1 MSGPAG
7 QCPPAFGEMLI
18 MYRKPSA
25 AIFAVVIV
33 LALAAFA
40 AAQTTRK
47 EYHFKVGRRASVS
60 IINQYG
66 PVSVKPG
73 PGKQVMVTAILYS
86 DKVEIDQGK
95 SGKRVS
101 VHSHLLEGAD
111 ANTGRVDYEVL
122 VPADASVTLHSSTG
136 PLHVEKLHGD
146 VILEGNTALVDVRD
160 LSSGHVHIK
169 TLNGA
174 VTLTNV
180 SDGHVEITSVSG
192 DVALNAVNGSLV
204 HVNSSSGKIHY
215 DGDFGDEGDYSLT
228 SHSGDIEAIAP
239 SYASIEVVARSVQ
252 GKVENDFPLQPEHAP
267 FMPKAGS
274 AFAGT
279 MGEAASSVKLL
290 SFSGKIHLKKR

>member
-7 QCPPAFGEMLI
+7 AVPAGIGEMLI
-18 MYRKPSA
+18 MYRKQSA
-25 AIFAVVIV
+25 ATFAVVMVLV
-33 LALAAFA
+33 LATFA
-40 AAQTTRK
+40 AAETNRK
-47 EYHFKVGRRASVS
+47 EFHFKVGHRASVS
-60 IINQYG
+60 IVNQYG

-73 PGKQVMVTAILYS
+73 PGKQVVVTAILYS
-86 DKVEIDQGK
+86 DKVEVDQSK
-95 SGKRVS
+95 SGNRVS
-101 VHSHLLEGAD
+101 VLSHLLEGAD
-111 ANTGRVDYEVL
+111 AETGRVDYEVL
-122 VPADASVTLHSSTG
+122 VPADASVTLHSTTG
-136 PLHVEKLHGD
+136 LLHVEKLHGD
-146 VILEGNTALVDVRD
+146 VIVEGNTAIVDVRD
-160 LSSGHVHIK
+160 VSAGHVHVK

-192 DVALNAVNGSLV
+192 DVVLNAVSGSLV

-215 DGDFGDEGDYSLT
+215 DGDFGDAGDYSLT

-252 GKVENDFPLQPEHAP
+252 GKVENDFLLQPEHTSFIAR
-267 FMPKAGS
+267 AGS

-279 MGEAASSVKLL
+279 MGKAASSVKLL

>member
-1 MSGPAG
+1 
-7 QCPPAFGEMLI
+7 
-18 MYRKPSA
+18 MYRKQSA
-25 AIFAVVIV
+25 AMCAVVIV
-33 LALAAFA
+33 LVLVAFSAAE
-40 AAQTTRK
+40 TIRK
-47 EYHFKVGRRASVS
+47 EYNFKVGRRASVS

-66 PVSVKPG
+66 PVSIKPG
-73 PGKQVMVTAILYS
+73 PRKQVVVVATLYS
-86 DKVEIDQGK
+86 DKVEIDQSK

-101 VHSHLLEGAD
+101 VLSHLLPGAD

-122 VPADASVTLHSSTG
+122 VPADANVTLRSTNG

-146 VILEGNTALVDVRD
+146 VILEGNTAMVDVHD
-160 LSSGHVHIK
+160 VSGGHLRVK

-180 SDGHVEITSVSG
+180 TDGHVEITSVSG
-192 DVALNAVNGSLV
+192 DVALNAVNGTLV

-215 DGDFGDEGDYSLT
+215 DGDFGESGDYSLT

-239 SYASIEVVARSVQ
+239 AYTSIEVVARSVQ
-252 GKVENDFPLQPEHAP
+252 GRVDNDFPLRPEHTTFVP
-267 FMPKAGS
+267 QAGS

>member
-1 MSGPAG
+1 
-7 QCPPAFGEMLI
+7 MLI
-18 MYRKPSA
+18 MCRKQSA
-25 AIFAVVIV
+25 AVFAVVMV
-33 LALAAFA
+33 LVLAAFTA
-40 AAQTTRK
+40 AETSRK

-66 PVSVKPG
+66 LVSVKPG
-73 PGKQVMVTAILYS
+73 PGKQVVVNAILYS
-86 DKVEIDQGK
+86 DKVEIDQSK
-95 SGKRVS
+95 SGNRVS
-101 VHSHLLEGAD
+101 VLSHLLEGAD
-111 ANTGRVDYEVL
+111 AETGQVDYEVL
-122 VPADASVTLHSSTG
+122 VPADASVTLHSATG

-146 VILEGNTALVDVRD
+146 VILEGNTAIVDVRD
-160 LSSGHVHIK
+160 VSAGHVHVK
-169 TLNGA
+169 TLNGP

-204 HVNSSSGKIHY
+204 HVNSSSGRIHY
-215 DGDFGDEGDYSLT
+215 DGDFGGAGDYSLT

-252 GKVENDFPLQPEHAP
+252 GKVENDFPLQPEHTSFIAR
-267 FMPKAGS
+267 AGS

-279 MGEAASSVKLL
+279 MGKAASSVKLL